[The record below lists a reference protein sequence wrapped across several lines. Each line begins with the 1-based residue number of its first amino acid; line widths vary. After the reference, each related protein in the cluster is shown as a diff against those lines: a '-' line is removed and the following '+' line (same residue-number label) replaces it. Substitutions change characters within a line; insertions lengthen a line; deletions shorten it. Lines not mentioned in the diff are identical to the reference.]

1 MVPFVGFEPTVSPL
15 SAEPTLPFVYRGSM
29 AVTYPPENL
38 IHTQQSHTILK
49 HTKTYHY
56 DMRLLCWLNMLQ
68 YGVSGVWL
76 QYASPVPPVELL
88 ISIYLEFNAD
98 PYL

>member
-1 MVPFVGFEPTVSPL
+1 MTPYSIQTLLEPQFE
-15 SAEPTLPFVYRGSM
+15 M

-49 HTKTYHY
+49 YSPTTGLGRYGVATIIY
-56 DMRLLCWLNMLQ
+56 LRIFQ

-88 ISIYLEFNAD
+88 ISTYLEFNAD